1 MTMTNLKA
9 TARIRDALENALNEL
24 ISDIGSIQI
33 GSMKQFPYGWR
44 KAAKGRTVWR
54 ILEELINQ
62 NLEDKHESYGF
73 SNMEA
78 SESEVSVF
86 DFKIQISDTPRP
98 VFVNI
103 KSAVKGARSNK
114 DDISKAGGLKAFY
127 DVDMENEIF
136 IATFVID
143 FKKDMTIN
151 IESCHVMPI
160 AWLPDIYVNP
170 SNNGNLQ
177 SAKYKNLDQAV
188 KRTNQQFIEEL
199 DKEIETARK
208 KRLAKQKKS

>member
-1 MTMTNLKA
+1 MTDINS
-9 TARIRDALENALNEL
+9 TARIRIELENALNKL
-24 ISDIGSIQI
+24 ISDIGLIQI
-33 GSMKQFPYGWR
+33 GSAKQFPYGWR

-62 NLEDKHESYGF
+62 NLEDKHKSYGF

-78 SESEVSVF
+78 SESEVSIF
-86 DFKIQISDTPRP
+86 DFKIQISNTPRP

-103 KSAVKGARSNK
+103 KSSVKGARANK
-114 DDISKAGGLKAFY
+114 DDISKATGLKGFY
-127 DVDMENEIF
+127 DVDIENEIF

-143 FKKDMTIN
+143 FKKDMSIE

-177 SAKYKNLDQAV
+177 SAKYKNLDQAI
-188 KRTNQQFIEEL
+188 KRTNQQFIAEL
-199 DKEIETARK
+199 DKEVEVSRK
-208 KRLAKQKKS
+208 KRAAKQ

>member
-1 MTMTNLKA
+1 MTDINS
-9 TARIRDALENALNEL
+9 TARIRTELENALNKL
-24 ISDIGSIQI
+24 ISAIGSIQI
-33 GSMKQFPYGWR
+33 GSSEQFPYGWR

-62 NLEDKHESYGF
+62 NLEDKHKSYGL

-86 DFKIQISDTPRP
+86 DFKIQISNTSRP

-103 KSAVKGARSNK
+103 KSSVKGAKSNK
-114 DDISKAGGLKAFY
+114 DDISKATGLKGFY
-127 DVDMENEIF
+127 DIDLENEIF

-143 FKKDMTIN
+143 FKEDMTIQ

-177 SAKYKNLDQAV
+177 SAKYKNLDQAI
-188 KRTNQQFIEEL
+188 KRTNQQFIAEL
-199 DKEIETARK
+199 DKEIEVSRK
-208 KRLAKQKKS
+208 KRVAKY

>member
-1 MTMTNLKA
+1 MTDIHS
-9 TARIRDALENALNEL
+9 TARIRTELENALNKL
-24 ISDIGSIQI
+24 ISDVGLIQI
-33 GSMKQFPYGWR
+33 GSAKQFPYGWR

-62 NLEDKHESYGF
+62 NLEDKHKSYGF

-86 DFKIQISDTPRP
+86 DFKIQISNTPRP

-103 KSAVKGARSNK
+103 KSSVKGARTNK
-114 DDISKAGGLKAFY
+114 DDISKATGLKSFY
-127 DVDMENEIF
+127 DVDIENEIF

-143 FKKDMTIN
+143 FKKDMSIE

-177 SAKYKNLDQAV
+177 SAKYKNLDQAI
-188 KRTNQQFIEEL
+188 KRTNQQFIAEL
-199 DKEIETARK
+199 DKEVEVSRK
-208 KRLAKQKKS
+208 KRAAKQ

>member
-1 MTMTNLKA
+1 MTDINSTS
-9 TARIRDALENALNEL
+9 RIRTELENALNKL
-24 ISDIGSIQI
+24 ISDVGPIQI
-33 GSMKQFPYGWR
+33 GNAEQFPYGWR

-54 ILEELINQ
+54 ILEEVINQ
-62 NLEDKHESYGF
+62 NLEDKHKSYGF

-86 DFKIQISDTPRP
+86 DFKIQISNTPRP

-103 KSAVKGARSNK
+103 KSSVKGARTNK
-114 DDISKAGGLKAFY
+114 DDISKATGLKVFY
-127 DVDMENEIF
+127 DSDLENEIF

-143 FKKDMTIN
+143 FKEDMSIK

-177 SAKYKNLDQAV
+177 SAKYKNIDQAI
-188 KRTNQQFIEEL
+188 KRTNQQFIAEL
-199 DKEIETARK
+199 DKEIEVSYK
-208 KRLAKQKKS
+208 KRAAKK

>member
-1 MTMTNLKA
+1 MTDINSTS
-9 TARIRDALENALNEL
+9 RIRTELENALNKL
-24 ISDIGSIQI
+24 ISDVGPIQI
-33 GSMKQFPYGWR
+33 GNAEQFPYGWR

-62 NLEDKHESYGF
+62 NLEDKHKSYGF

-86 DFKIQISDTPRP
+86 DFKIQISNTPRP

-103 KSAVKGARSNK
+103 KSSVKGARTNK
-114 DDISKAGGLKAFY
+114 DDISKATGLKNFY
-127 DVDMENEIF
+127 DSDLENEIF

-143 FKKDMTIN
+143 FKEDMSIK

-177 SAKYKNLDQAV
+177 SAKYKNIDQAI
-188 KRTNQQFIEEL
+188 KRTNQQFIAEL
-199 DKEIETARK
+199 DKEIEVSYK
-208 KRLAKQKKS
+208 KRAAKK